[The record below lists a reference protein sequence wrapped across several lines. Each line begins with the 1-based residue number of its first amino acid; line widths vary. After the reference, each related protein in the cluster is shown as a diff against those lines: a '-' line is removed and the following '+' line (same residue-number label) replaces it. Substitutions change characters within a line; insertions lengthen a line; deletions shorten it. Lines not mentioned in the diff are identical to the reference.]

1 MSAYGEGYSNAISSE
16 PSFAIP
22 TGTSPGFL
30 TDVSLTVASDSD
42 TADRL
47 RLAWSAPE
55 FDVNGFSVLPAGC
68 AGGESPPSSPD
79 AIEAYRVMWD
89 THPSF
94 SNAQVYDVP
103 AVSGDGFPQHCCPS
117 ESNDDGVCNIE
128 LGAEVQSISIKYPES
143 SVSSSSGDDLFDTG
157 AIRIA
162 YVGPQSK
169 SIQIITPMD
178 GSREVIISPSV
189 TLPISSPMQVGDL
202 IRFESQSNVYTVS
215 NVNNWP
221 SSFDI
226 SSDYV
231 ASTSGSADTE
241 TVHAYFT
248 TPPISCFDVSN
259 TGNSAESFRS
269 HLAQNFDNSPFDES
283 LTVSRSTLIEP
294 YESGESSDTRVIG
307 YEYHV
312 TFSGQGFSSTLGS
325 PVEELLIMSDCGVP
339 FVSNGMD
346 ISSGMLVDVSTNMD
360 SGSLTPGVN
369 IYVQVS
375 AVNTNGVGPFVS
387 AASETPKSQPG
398 LAQNCQV
405 SSVPTT
411 SSSLKVAWDGVYP
424 NHGQVPS
431 SYRIEF
437 YDVDAVSTD
446 PVYYL
451 VDDIDESS
459 RYSIIKEDLIPGK
472 RYKVLVVP
480 VNDLGEGGP
489 SWFSDFNPSGV
500 FGDNAQF
507 DTPHDFLERMCH
519 AVPTC
524 ESGSVECNEVDAENF
539 IIVARA
545 VPPPP
550 SIDVGTYPSVS
561 NQNRFT
567 KDSVLVTFES
577 PLITDTNSNGI
588 PTDKFLVEWS
598 TSSSFLKSTEEGT
611 DTLWSSEVTAQYSD
625 DNGEDAVGELLIDSL
640 TMGTQYYI
648 RVSAHNTAGYG
659 SSTNSIPATPM
670 TRPDPPFGP
679 ILSSLTADSLASLHP
694 GSSLTDSSNA
704 GEFDTYDVSY
714 ILYLYTCCVNI
725 MYSYHM
731 HITLSFVFHHHII
744 LYLSQR
750 QGATS
755 LALHFCVNGSLHE

>member
-22 TGTSPGFL
+22 AGTLPGFL
-30 TDVSLTVASDSD
+30 TDVSLTVATDSD

-55 FDVNGFSVLPAGC
+55 FDMNGFSVLPAGC
-68 AGGESPPSSPD
+68 AGGETPPSSPD

-94 SNAQVYDVP
+94 SNAKVYDVP
-103 AVSGDGFPQHCCPS
+103 AVTGDGYPQHCCPS
-117 ESNDDGVCNIE
+117 EINDDGVCNIE
-128 LGAEVQSISIKYPES
+128 IGAEVQTISIKYPQS
-143 SVSSSSGDDLFDTG
+143 TVSSSSGAGLFDTG
-157 AIRIA
+157 AIRVA

-178 GSREVIISPSV
+178 GSREVVISPSAM
-189 TLPISSPMQVGDL
+189 LPLSSPMAVGDL
-202 IRFESQSNVYTVS
+202 IRIRSNVYTVS
-215 NVNNWP
+215 NVDNWP
-221 SSFDI
+221 SSIDI

-231 ASTSGSADTE
+231 HVAPSPGDVDTE
-241 TVHAYFT
+241 TVQAYFA
-248 TPPISCFDVSN
+248 TPPSSCFDVSS

-269 HLAQNFDNSPFDES
+269 HLAQNFDNSPFDET
-283 LTVSRSTLIEP
+283 LTVSRSTLTEP
-294 YESGESSDTRVIG
+294 YENGESSDTRLIG
-307 YEYHV
+307 YEYHI

-325 PVEELLIMSDCGVP
+325 PVEELLIMSSDCGVP
-339 FVSNGMD
+339 FVSNGID
-346 ISSGMLVDVSTNMD
+346 ISSGVVVDVSTNMD
-360 SGSLTPGVN
+360 SESLTPGVN

-375 AVNTNGVGPFVS
+375 AVNANGVGPFVS
-387 AASETPKSQPG
+387 AIPEAETPKSQPG

-405 SSVPTT
+405 SAVPTT

-431 SYRIEF
+431 SYRIDF
-437 YDVDAVSTD
+437 YDVDAVSSD
-446 PVYYL
+446 PVASHYL

-459 RYSIIKEDLIPGK
+459 RYSIVKEDLIPGK

-550 SIDVGTYPSVS
+550 NIDVGTYPSVS

-577 PLITDTNSNGI
+577 PLIADTNSNGI

-598 TSSSFLKSTEEGT
+598 TSSSFLQSTEEGV
-611 DTLWSSEVTAQYSD
+611 DTLWSSEVTAQYLD
-625 DNGEDAVGELLIDSL
+625 ANGEDAVGELLIGSL
-640 TMGTQYYI
+640 TMGTQYFV

-659 SSTNSIPATPM
+659 SITNSIPVTPM

-679 ILSSLTADSLASLHP
+679 ILSSLSADSLASLRP
-694 GSSLTDSSNA
+694 GSSLTDSTNA
-704 GEFDTYDVSY
+704 GEF
-714 ILYLYTCCVNI
+714 I
-725 MYSYHM
+725 
-731 HITLSFVFHHHII
+731 
-744 LYLSQR
+744 
-750 QGATS
+750 
-755 LALHFCVNGSLHE
+755 